1 MTAGGFPH
9 SEILGSKPCWRLPEA
24 YRSLT
29 RPSSVLSAKASTKR
43 PSRTTR
49 HTRAATRQSQQIH
62 RTTDLRTNDRKTIER
77 SPTRKGRE
85 PRNHNK
91 ANQDNP
97 KKTNGRPVRS
107 RPLSSSQ
114 TTTRPDNP
122 SHAPPRTRAGRRG
135 LPHRDTVA
143 VREPKSMFHTTRKSR
158 TVLILPHQHPH
169 QPRGPHDHGAHT
181 GHKNRA
187 LKSP

>member
-77 SPTRKGRE
+77 SPTPQGRE

-114 TTTRPDNP
+114 TTTHPDEPKPRIPKDTGRPPGPPTPRHGRGPGTQKHVPHHSEKQNRPDP
-122 SHAPPRTRAGRRG
+122 STPAPPPITRSA
-135 LPHRDTVA
+135 
-143 VREPKSMFHTTRKSR
+143 
-158 TVLILPHQHPH
+158 
-169 QPRGPHDHGAHT
+169 
-181 GHKNRA
+181 
-187 LKSP
+187 